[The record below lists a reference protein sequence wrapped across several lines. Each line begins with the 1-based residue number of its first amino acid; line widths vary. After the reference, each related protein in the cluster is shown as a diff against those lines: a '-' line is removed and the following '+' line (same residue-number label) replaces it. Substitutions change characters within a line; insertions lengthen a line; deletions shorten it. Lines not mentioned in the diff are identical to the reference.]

1 MNLFQQILSIL
12 CPPRLPRLGREDI
25 ADCPEYHNRLN
36 RHREADIYPPDS
48 WVGRI
53 SNERA
58 SNLCVSEGAEETP
71 QPILRRACARALFR
85 SSGKSG
91 I

>member
-1 MNLFQQILSIL
+1 M
-12 CPPRLPRLGREDI
+12 
-25 ADCPEYHNRLN
+25 ADCAEYHNRLN
-36 RHREADIYPPDS
+36 RHREADIYPSGS

-58 SNLCVSEGAEETP
+58 GNLCVSEGAEETQ
-71 QPILRRACARALFR
+71 QPILRRARARTLFP

>member
-1 MNLFQQILSIL
+1 M
-12 CPPRLPRLGREDI
+12 
-25 ADCPEYHNRLN
+25 ADCAEYHNRLN
-36 RHREADIYPPDS
+36 RHREADIYPPGS

-58 SNLCVSEGAEETP
+58 DNLCASESAEETQ
-71 QPILRRACARALFR
+71 QPILRRARARALFR
-85 SSGKSG
+85 SSGKSA